1 MALPAGSGNVCSMD
15 ILVLVAAASVTVL
28 ATGLGAIPVFFLGP
42 RTDVLR
48 PLLWGGTVGT
58 MAVASIVGL
67 LLPALDEG
75 APLEVL
81 VGLLAGF
88 AFLFVSRA
96 LLKLHD
102 SHAAVLRSST
112 SRVSVLVFAVLFVHS
127 LPEGFAIGTAYA
139 SERAGLGLFV
149 IVAIALHNVPEG
161 TSMAVPMSL
170 AGYSRWRQFWAAV
183 GTSVPQIPGAVVA
196 FLIVERVDALLPAS
210 FAFAAGAML
219 MLVAVELVPFAFAK
233 GHRVTAALAALGGG
247 LLMVLFAV
255 ALQP

>member
-1 MALPAGSGNVCSMD
+1 MAPGYASGMFPPME
-15 ILVLVAAASVTVL
+15 LAVLVVAATVTVL

-42 RTDVLR
+42 RAELLR

-58 MAVASIVGL
+58 MAVASVVGL

-75 APLEVL
+75 GLVEVTA
-81 VGLLAGF
+81 GLLAGF

-96 LLKLHD
+96 LLNLRD
-102 SHAAVLRSST
+102 AHAAVVRSPT

-139 SERAGLGLFV
+139 SDRPGLGLFV

-170 AGYSRWRQFWAAV
+170 AGYSRWQQFWAAV
-183 GTSVPQIPGAVVA
+183 ATSVPQVPGAIAA

-219 MLVAVELVPFAFAK
+219 MLVAVELVPLAFAK
-233 GHRVTAALAALGGG
+233 GHRVRAALAAVAGG
-247 LLMVLFAV
+247 LLMLLFAA
-255 ALQP
+255 ALGP